1 MLVIQGSR
9 EYVEAGNIVPVLN
22 ILNTLIEPQ
31 NIKKFANKMMFVI
44 DGYNEDPRE
53 LAEIPEV
60 RNWIKKLDESFPY
73 WFFFCSPHCQ
83 TLKFLAFTL
92 SEIQKDSR
100 GQVFIDGDQLLKFML
115 EHFEAM
121 NALEDKGLIT
131 AVENF
136 KVSKKIEKYFKDNA
150 KPIIFNQ

>member
-1 MLVIQGSR
+1 MLVVQASR
-9 EYVEAGNIVPVLN
+9 ENIEAGDIQPVLN
-22 ILNTLIEPQ
+22 ILNSLIEPQ
-31 NIKKFANKMMFVI
+31 NIRKFANRTMFCI
-44 DGYNEDPRE
+44 DGYNTDPRE
-53 LAEIPEV
+53 LCEVPEV
-60 RNWIKKLDESFPY
+60 RKWLKMLDTEWPY
-73 WFFFCSPHCQ
+73 WFYFSSPSCL

-92 SEIQKDSR
+92 SEIQRDSR

-121 NALEDKGLIT
+121 NVLEDKGLIT